1 MQRLTELPAE
11 DRLSWRAQALIRAMG
26 ATVESE
32 DRLLRVRR
40 LLDKPPRAAPRW
52 RWRVARA
59 LGLLRVA
66 ARARRRAAGHGS
78 ESGLLVD

>member
-1 MQRLTELPAE
+1 MQRLSELPAE

-40 LLDKPPRAAPRW
+40 LLDKPPPRGAALALARCSRVRAAP
-52 RWRVARA
+52 
-59 LGLLRVA
+59 
-66 ARARRRAAGHGS
+66 GS
-78 ESGLLVD
+78 GTCASPSGRPWF